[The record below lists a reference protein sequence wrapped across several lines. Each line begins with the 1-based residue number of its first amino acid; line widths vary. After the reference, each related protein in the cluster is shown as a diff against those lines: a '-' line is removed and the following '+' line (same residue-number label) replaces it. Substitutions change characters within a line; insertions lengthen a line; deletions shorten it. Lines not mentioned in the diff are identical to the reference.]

1 MKVFVAGAR
10 NITELDF
17 SVQKKLSAMIN
28 NGYDIIVGDCF
39 GIDALVQKFCNDFGY
54 RNVTVYASN
63 GHARNNIGNW
73 KVKDIY
79 VPPNIHGFDF
89 YKQKDMAMAIDSDCG
104 FMIWNGESRG
114 TLNNMINLIS
124 QEKTVLVYLTT
135 VKKLIVIKSFTE
147 LSSLIRR
154 FAPAALKLYVK
165 LSRDSMQLAMY

>member
-1 MKVFVAGAR
+1 MGLGSRTQGWKVKVFVAGAR

-17 SVQKKLSAMIN
+17 SVQNKLSAMIN

-79 VPPNIHGFDF
+79 VPPNILVVMSIVFC
-89 YKQKDMAMAIDSDCG
+89 S
-104 FMIWNGESRG
+104 
-114 TLNNMINLIS
+114 LNTSM
-124 QEKTVLVYLTT
+124 
-135 VKKLIVIKSFTE
+135 KK
-147 LSSLIRR
+147 
-154 FAPAALKLYVK
+154 
-165 LSRDSMQLAMY
+165 